1 MFFQDSRGVYVYVID
16 VIYFQLAHIII
27 LKYKKI
33 TQKNLQ
39 FFQIF

>member
-27 LKYKKI
+27 
-33 TQKNLQ
+33 N
-39 FFQIF
+39 QI